1 MNTKPNLPAAPPK
14 HEGLLEKLLDF
25 FEQVDF
31 LAEAGLKEGKHLRR
45 NHLYVLVVEQVLKK
59 TEQQQCGLCRHN
71 GSVYLYN
78 GSHWQPIEEN
88 DLKDF
93 LGKAAEKMGV
103 DRFDARFYQFI
114 EQLYRQFLAS
124 ARLSMSPRR
133 KGIVL
138 INLQNGTFEIGPD
151 GPMLREFRREDFMTY
166 QLPFS
171 YDESAAAPLFEKYL
185 EQVLP
190 DKEKQAVIA
199 EYLGYVFV
207 DQTVLKL
214 EKALMLYGTG
224 ANGKSVFFDIIYAL
238 LGHSNVCSYS
248 LQSLTNENGYSRYM
262 LGDKLLNYASELSTR
277 LDPNIFKQLTSDEP
291 IEVRLP
297 YKEPAIL
304 YSYAK
309 ILFNCNELPRDIEH
323 TDAFFRRLLIVQF
336 DRTIAEKDQDKQLA
350 SKIIASELSG
360 VFNWV
365 LQGLSRLMAQK
376 RFSDCEASKSQ
387 VALYKKESDSVQMF
401 MEENAYAKSL
411 EKCLKLKVLYPSY
424 KSFCQEDNYRPL
436 NCTNFR
442 KRLDGAGVQV
452 VRRNCGWVVYLA
464 LQPLPN

>member
-1 MNTKPNLPAAPPK
+1 MNPKPNLPPAPPK
-14 HEGLLEKLLDF
+14 HEGLLEKLLDC

-31 LAEAGLKEGKHLRR
+31 LAEAELKERKQLKR
-45 NHLYVLVVEQVLKK
+45 NHLYVLVVEHVLKRA
-59 TEQQQCGLCRHN
+59 EQQQCGLCRHN

-78 GSHWQPIEEN
+78 GSHWQPIEES

-93 LGKAAEKMGV
+93 LGKAAEKMGI

-124 ARLSMSPRR
+124 ARLSMSPPR

-151 GPMLREFRREDFMTY
+151 GPHLREFRREDFMTY

-171 YDESAAAPLFEKYL
+171 YDESAEAPLFEKYL

-190 DKEKQAVIA
+190 DEEKQAVIA

-224 ANGKSVFFDIIYAL
+224 ANGKSVLFDIIYAL

-248 LQSLTNENGYSRYM
+248 LQSLTDNNGYSRYM
-262 LGDKLLNYASELSTR
+262 LGDKLLNYASELSSR
-277 LDPNIFKQLTSDEP
+277 LDPNIFKQLTSGEP

-304 YSYAK
+304 HSYAK
-309 ILFNCNELPRDIEH
+309 MLFNCNELPRDIEH

-350 SKIIASELSG
+350 RKIIASELSG

-365 LQGLSRLMAQK
+365 LQGLNRLMAQK
-376 RFSDCEASKSQ
+376 GFSDCEASKSQ
-387 VALYKKESDSVQMF
+387 VALYKMESDSVQMF

-411 EKCLKLKVLYPSY
+411 EKCLTLKELYPCY
-424 KSFCQEDNYRPL
+424 KGFCQEDNYRPL
-436 NCTNFR
+436 NCANFR
-442 KRLDGAGVQV
+442 KRLEGAGVQV
-452 VRRNCGWVVYLA
+452 VRRNSGWVVYMA
-464 LQPLPN
+464 VQAPAI